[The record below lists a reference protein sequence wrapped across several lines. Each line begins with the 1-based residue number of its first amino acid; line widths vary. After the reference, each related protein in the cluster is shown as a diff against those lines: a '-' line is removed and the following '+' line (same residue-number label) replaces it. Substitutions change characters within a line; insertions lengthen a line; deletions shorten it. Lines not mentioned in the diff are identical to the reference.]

1 MLELTARK
9 AARHDEVL
17 QAEVTVGAQGKGV
30 GRVVTVLVAQ
40 QATKAEVKVLAVQA
54 THKVGL
60 IHLCISLL
68 ALVLRI
74 SQGNKATYHGSTR
87 CT

>member
-9 AARHDEVL
+9 ASRHDEVL

-40 QATKAEVKVLAVQA
+40 QATKAEVKVLAVKA
-54 THKVGL
+54 THKVAV
-60 IHLCISLL
+60 IHLCVSLL
-68 ALVLRI
+68 ALVLI
-74 SQGNKATYHGSTR
+74 YQGNRATYHDSTH